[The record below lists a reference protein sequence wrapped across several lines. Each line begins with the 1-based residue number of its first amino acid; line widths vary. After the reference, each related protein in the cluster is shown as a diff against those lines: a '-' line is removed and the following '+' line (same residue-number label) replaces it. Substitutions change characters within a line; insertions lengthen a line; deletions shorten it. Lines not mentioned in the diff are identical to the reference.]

1 MSGSGKSTL
10 SLELKKKL
18 QDKGYSVQIID
29 GDAIRNN
36 YTTQL
41 ARIFHPVRKKRV
53 WLRTTSFQEH
63 WCMLGRQLCIIFLF
77 QTQLPLTPLFI
88 SVPGTA
94 LPGFI
99 RALIV

>member
-1 MSGSGKSTL
+1 MKNDLYKTIAHTL
-10 SLELKKKL
+10 CA
-18 QDKGYSVQIID
+18 SVNTVI
-29 GDAIRNN
+29 AM
-36 YTTQL
+36 YL

-63 WCMLGRQLCIIFLF
+63 WCMLGRQLCIIFFF

-88 SVPGTA
+88 SVPGAA